1 MNKISLE
8 KALKLTT
15 PALGN
20 KNLIPGLDC
29 FHFSGD
35 RVTAFNGS
43 IALSAPLGFTFP
55 VSGAISGE
63 TFLKFVNGLDSEIEL
78 LSENPNSISII
89 YDNGSK
95 TEFTVQAIDTTYL
108 NDVEESGDKN
118 LLPANM
124 LFAAGLKRCMLSIGN
139 NTGGEAGIYLF
150 IENDEC
156 RMYSSNGYNASRFIF
171 PIEGFVGRTEVYLPV
186 VFCEL
191 LVFLYDQLNREPTEV
206 CVTEKYIR
214 ASFGDVT
221 LRSGFYSNPV
231 NTELTTMVDE
241 CIAEV
246 PLVEIPK
253 AFKES
258 MKRSEI
264 ITTKDSIVS
273 ISYGM
278 ENNSTVYVDAKGGKG
293 GSESKLKDVISLPYP
308 MEGSLNI
315 DVRNIRKPI
324 ESCGQIGFNPN
335 YIVIEGIEGYFDYM
349 VSAKIGNN

>member
-1 MNKISLE
+1 MDKTSLE
-8 KALKLTT
+8 KALKLTM
-15 PALGN
+15 PALGS
-20 KNLIPGLDC
+20 KNLIDGLDC
-29 FHFSGD
+29 FHFAGD

-43 IALSAPLGFTFP
+43 IALSASLGFTFP
-55 VSGAISGE
+55 TTGAITGE
-63 TFLKFVNGLDSEIEL
+63 TFLKFINELGTEIEL
-78 LSENPNSISII
+78 KSESPDSVTVV

-95 TEFTVQAIDTTYL
+95 TEFTVRLIDTAYL
-108 NDVEESGDKN
+108 NDVEESGEKN

-124 LFAAGLKRCMLSIGN
+124 LFAAGLKRCMLSVGN
-139 NTGGEAGIYLF
+139 KSGGEAGIYLF
-150 IENDEC
+150 IDNNEC
-156 RMYSSNGYNASRFIF
+156 KMYSSNGYNASRFIF
-171 PIEGFVGRTEVYLPV
+171 PIEGFEGHTEVYLPV

-191 LVFLYDQLNREPTEV
+191 LLFLYEQLNREPVEV

-221 LRSGFYSNPV
+221 LRAGFYANPI

-241 CIAEV
+241 GIAEV

-264 ITTKDSIVS
+264 ISTKDSMVS

-278 ENNSTVYVDAKGGKG
+278 ENNSTVYVDAKGGN
-293 GSESKLKDVISLPYP
+293 ESKLKDVITLPYP

-315 DVRNIRKPI
+315 DVRHIRKPI

-335 YIVIEGIEGYFDYM
+335 YIVIEGNEGYFDYM
-349 VSAKIGNN
+349 VSARIGNN